1 MKRSTADRLAGLYPR
16 EWRNRF
22 GDEFVDL
29 LEIQPFGP
37 GTLWDVAVAALN
49 EHALTLNTKEAQVAY
64 VSNVIS
70 LAGKPSGFIP
80 LLCSFAA
87 LTTVVVALASGAG
100 ARQPDEGAAAHIF
113 QVLIVAQ
120 APMLAFFGLRWAR
133 KTTWAALT
141 ILIAQIFAIGVAIA
155 PVWYFHL

>member
-1 MKRSTADRLAGLYPR
+1 M
-16 EWRNRF
+16 NRCW
-22 GDEFVDL
+22 VR
-29 LEIQPFGP
+29 
-37 GTLWDVAVAALN
+37 
-49 EHALTLNTKEAQVAY
+49 VAY

-70 LAGKPSGFIP
+70 LAGKPSGYIP
-80 LLCSFAA
+80 ILCSFAA

-120 APMLAFFGLRWAR
+120 APMLAFFGLRWTR

-141 ILIAQIFAIGVAIA
+141 ILIAQLFAIGVAIA